1 MRNKDQS
8 PAHISHD
15 VDNFLAKVAVA
26 PLPVETKA
34 KGRLIFAMDATA
46 SREPTW
52 DRACHLQGEMFKA
65 TDSLGG
71 LTVQL
76 CYYRG
81 FNEFNSSLWCEQSS
95 QLLAEMSGTTC
106 LGGHTQIRKVLAHLE
121 AENSRQKIQ
130 AAVFVGDAVEENA
143 DDLCQRAGKL
153 GVLGVPLFMFHEGSS
168 AAAGSVFRQMAHLSG
183 GAYAPFNPASAT
195 QLRDLLAAVAIFA
208 AGGHRALQDL
218 CKSHTPEVNRLL
230 QQLKE

>member
-1 MRNKDQS
+1 MRNKDQT
-8 PAHISHD
+8 PAAISRD
-15 VDNFLAKVAVA
+15 VDNFLAKVAAA
-26 PLPVETKA
+26 PVPVKGKE

-81 FNEFNSSLWCEQSS
+81 FNEFHSSRWCEHTR
-95 QLLAEMSGTTC
+95 QLLTEMSGTTC

-121 AENSRQKIQ
+121 TENSLQKVQ

-153 GVLGVPLFMFHEGSS
+153 GVLGVPLFMFHEGNNAS
-168 AAAGSVFRQMAHLSG
+168 AASVFRQMAHLSG

-195 QLRDLLAAVAIFA
+195 QLRDLLAAVAIFV

-218 CKSHTPEVNRLL
+218 GKDLTPEVSRLL